1 MQVEGGMMISLPQ
14 YVMDDINEIQ
24 DFLDEAGLDDIRIE
38 ISANHLYAQCRQNI
52 RVRSDRDRREQ

>member
-1 MQVEGGMMISLPQ
+1 MMISLPQ
-14 YVMDDINEIQ
+14 YVM
-24 DFLDEAGLDDIRIE
+24 DDIRIE